1 MKYTLLLADDN
12 LKLAK
17 NLSLYIHKNIS
28 DLVKII
34 GVTNNGETAM
44 EIIKNSKPDI
54 LLLDLKMPKL
64 NGLEVIRR
72 TKKDSIMTMVIT
84 GEISMINK
92 IELED
97 SINIKKIYIK
107 PFPIYMLLN
116 DLKYICTEKNKTD
129 IRKRIEKELEMFQFN
144 KNSIGYKYLIECLI
158 YTCQN
163 SNLLDNMESSLF
175 PLVAKKFK
183 NKKGSNIKWA
193 NQKTIKSMI
202 RYTPKDKIEKT
213 FHEIKIPTIKFFLIT
228 INNLINDK

>member
-193 NQKTIKSMI
+193 IQKTIKSMI

-213 FHEIKIPTIKFFLIT
+213 FHEIKIPTIKFF
-228 INNLINDK
+228 

>member
-116 DLKYICTEKNKTD
+116 DLKYMHW
-129 IRKRIEKELEMFQFN
+129 KEQ
-144 KNSIGYKYLIECLI
+144 
-158 YTCQN
+158 
-163 SNLLDNMESSLF
+163 D
-175 PLVAKKFK
+175 
-183 NKKGSNIKWA
+183 
-193 NQKTIKSMI
+193 
-202 RYTPKDKIEKT
+202 RY
-213 FHEIKIPTIKFFLIT
+213 
-228 INNLINDK
+228 

>member
-129 IRKRIEKELEMFQFN
+129 IRKRIRN
-144 KNSIGYKYLIECLI
+144 VSI
-158 YTCQN
+158 
-163 SNLLDNMESSLF
+163 
-175 PLVAKKFK
+175 
-183 NKKGSNIKWA
+183 
-193 NQKTIKSMI
+193 
-202 RYTPKDKIEKT
+202 
-213 FHEIKIPTIKFFLIT
+213 
-228 INNLINDK
+228 